1 MPRRSLPDLDR
12 EELALLLAGW
22 NEPAFRVGQI
32 WRAVYRELVS
42 SYDAITTLP
51 RPLRARLAAEL
62 PLDPLQAAERLESA
76 DKRTEKVLFRLADG
90 ETIEAVLMRY
100 DARRTV
106 CLSTQ
111 VGCAIGCPFCATGR
125 AGFRRDLTAGEIV
138 SQVLHFARELRVGGE
153 RPTNVVY
160 MGMGEPFLNYEATMK
175 SIRLLNDP
183 EGFGLRAR
191 GFTVSTA
198 GIVPGIERLASEDI
212 EVNLAVSLHAG
223 SDRLRNAL
231 VPVNRRYLLSEVI
244 HACRVYVARTRRRVT
259 FEVALIER
267 VNDSL
272 SQAREIALLLE
283 GLLAHVN
290 LIPLNPV
297 PGSPL
302 RPSPPGRRAAFA
314 RELRGAGIPVTLR
327 RGRGIEIEAGCGQLR
342 GRAAAGTA
350 AVSH

>member
-32 WRAVYRELVS
+32 WHAVYQELVP

-138 SQVLHFARELRVGGE
+138 SQVLHFARELRAGGSV
-153 RPTNVVY
+153 RRT
-160 MGMGEPFLNYEATMK
+160 
-175 SIRLLNDP
+175 S
-183 EGFGLRAR
+183 
-191 GFTVSTA
+191 STW
-198 GIVPGIERLASEDI
+198 EWE
-212 EVNLAVSLHAG
+212 
-223 SDRLRNAL
+223 
-231 VPVNRRYLLSEVI
+231 
-244 HACRVYVARTRRRVT
+244 
-259 FEVALIER
+259 
-267 VNDSL
+267 
-272 SQAREIALLLE
+272 
-283 GLLAHVN
+283 
-290 LIPLNPV
+290 
-297 PGSPL
+297 
-302 RPSPPGRRAAFA
+302 
-314 RELRGAGIPVTLR
+314 
-327 RGRGIEIEAGCGQLR
+327 
-342 GRAAAGTA
+342 
-350 AVSH
+350 SHS